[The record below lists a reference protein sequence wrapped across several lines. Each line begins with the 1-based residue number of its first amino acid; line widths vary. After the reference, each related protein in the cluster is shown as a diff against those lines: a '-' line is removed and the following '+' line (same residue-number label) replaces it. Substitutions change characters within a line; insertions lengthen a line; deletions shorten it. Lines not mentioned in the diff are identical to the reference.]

1 VETFNGARTCNPDE
15 EFHKPMTASN
25 ILRFQEDSQATTDA
39 TITHSVTLIVPVYN
53 EEASISTFLDK
64 VTPVFDEIGP
74 RIRFEIL
81 FVNDGSRDATERLIL
96 AAAAQRN
103 DISLI
108 NLSRNFGKEAALFAG
123 MCHAEGEA
131 VIPLDVDLQDP
142 PAVISDMIARWLAG
156 AKVVNARRARRDGDS
171 RLKSLTANAFYRVF
185 NAMAEQPIPSGVG
198 DFRLFD
204 REVVQAIRKL
214 GERSRFNKAL
224 FSWVGFE
231 AEEVTYNR
239 PARAA
244 GETCWS
250 YWKLWKLALDGIFA
264 SSTVPLRIWTYM
276 GVVMAFA
283 SLAYSAV
290 IFARTLLFGID
301 VPGYASMVILI
312 LVFGGMNM
320 FALGIIGEYV
330 GRIYIEVRQRPIY
343 IIRSHHPS
351 SATED

>member
-1 VETFNGARTCNPDE
+1 MSVNNIIPFSEEQKATPGSCSTRT
-15 EFHKPMTASN
+15 
-25 ILRFQEDSQATTDA
+25 
-39 TITHSVTLIVPVYN
+39 VTLIVPVYN
-53 EEASISTFLDK
+53 EEESIQPFLDK
-64 VTPVFDEIGP
+64 VSPVVNGIATGVKFD
-74 RIRFEIL
+74 IL

-96 AAAAQRN
+96 SAASRRS

-108 NLSRNFGKEAALFAG
+108 NLSRNFGKEAALYAG
-123 MCHAEGEA
+123 MCHAKGAA

-142 PAVISDMIARWLAG
+142 PEVIVEMIARWRDG
-156 AKVVNARRARRDGDS
+156 AKVVNACRARRPGDS
-171 RLKSLTANAFYRVF
+171 WLKKATANAFYRVF
-185 NAMAEQPIPSGVG
+185 NTLAEQPIPRGVG

-204 REVVQAIRKL
+204 REVVHAICQL

-231 AEEVTYNR
+231 AEEITYER

-264 SSTVPLRIWTYM
+264 STTVPLRIWTYF
-276 GVVMAFA
+276 GIFMALV

-290 IFARTLLFGID
+290 ILGNTLLFGVD
-301 VPGYASMVILI
+301 VPGYASTLILI

-320 FALGIIGEYV
+320 FALGIIGEYI
-330 GRIYIEVRQRPIY
+330 GRIYTEVRQRPVY
-343 IIRSHHPS
+343 IIRSLHPS
-351 SATED
+351 TETEV